1 LPKAEQLTAAS
12 KPAKHL
18 EVPMTRPIPAW
29 VVLILML
36 GALAA
41 GAAMPEPP
49 AFAQAPESRVLSGS
63 DLGFRVERLDRA
75 GNPQG
80 TLVVR
85 VNGAWIA
92 ATSSLSLRP
101 LSQ

>member
-63 DLGFRVERLDRA
+63 DLGFRASPVL
-75 GNPQG
+75 
-80 TLVVR
+80 
-85 VNGAWIA
+85 
-92 ATSSLSLRP
+92 TSAFGSNALTVPVIRKARSWFA
-101 LSQ
+101 